1 MNTNQERLSAPG
13 QQSPAGGMAQG
24 SPRKKTPKQWLVE
37 YRWVLLVAIAD
48 LLLWLFWP
56 PLSAPV
62 LRNTWDYLTEMILIL
77 IPVAMLI
84 GLLDVWMPKQL
95 IGKYLG
101 RESGWKGMA
110 LSGLFSTAMA
120 GPLYVALPI
129 AGMLLR
135 KGASPLN
142 VVIFL
147 NVWAAIKIPQLV
159 VETKFLGP
167 AFMLTR
173 LALTVPSVILM
184 GWLIQ
189 KGIERTGGLDVAVSG
204 PDRADST

>member
-1 MNTNQERLSAPG
+1 MNTKLAGPSAPG
-13 QQSPAGGMAQG
+13 RQAPADRMPQG
-24 SPRKKTPKQWLVE
+24 APRKKTARQWLAD
-37 YRWVLLVAIAD
+37 YRWVLLIAIAD

-56 PLSAPV
+56 SSAAPV
-62 LRNTWDYLTEMILIL
+62 LRNTWDYLLEMILIL

-84 GLLDVWMPKQL
+84 GLLEVWVPKQL

-101 RESGWKGMA
+101 RESGWRGMA

-120 GPLYVALPI
+120 GPLYIALPI

-147 NVWAAIKIPQLV
+147 NVWAAIKIPQLL

-167 AFMLTR
+167 AFMLAR

-189 KGIERTGGLDVAVSG
+189 KGIERTGGLDVAPARSEVA
-204 PDRADST
+204 R

>member
-1 MNTNQERLSAPG
+1 MNKNLAGSSIPG
-13 QQSPAGGMAQG
+13 QPAPATGVQQG
-24 SPRKKTPKQWLVE
+24 APCKKTARQWLAD
-37 YRWVLLVAIAD
+37 YRWVLLIAIAD

-56 PLSAPV
+56 ASAAPV
-62 LRNTWDYLTEMILIL
+62 LRNTWDYLLEMLLIL

-84 GLLDVWMPKQL
+84 GLLEVWVPKQL

-101 RESGWKGMA
+101 RESGWRGMA

-147 NVWAAIKIPQLV
+147 NVWAAIKIPQLL

-167 AFMLTR
+167 AFMLAR

-189 KGIERTGGLDVAVSG
+189 KGIERTGGLDIA
-204 PDRADST
+204 PAKPEDAR

>member
-1 MNTNQERLSAPG
+1 MNTKLAGPSTPG
-13 QQSPAGGMAQG
+13 QPAPAAGMPQG
-24 SPRKKTPKQWLVE
+24 APRKKTARQWLAD
-37 YRWVLLVAIAD
+37 YRWVLLIAIAD

-56 PLSAPV
+56 SSAAPV
-62 LRNTWDYLTEMILIL
+62 LRNTWDYLLEMILIL

-84 GLLDVWMPKQL
+84 GLLEVWVPKQL

-101 RESGWKGMA
+101 RESGWRGMA

-120 GPLYVALPI
+120 GPLYIALPI

-147 NVWAAIKIPQLV
+147 NVWAAIKIPQLL

-167 AFMLTR
+167 AFMLAR

-189 KGIERTGGLDVAVSG
+189 KGIERTGGLDVAAAV
-204 PDRADST
+204 PEDAR